1 MTTRVAL
8 DTSAL
13 MMPVEL
19 DVRLF
24 DELGRLLGGQPITSA
39 NATETAAET
48 TTGAEVGDGSEA
60 ANGSE
65 AVNGSEAANGSE
77 AVNGSEAA
85 TGAEADE
92 TTDITRGSNGD
103 AETIGGRRGG
113 YEATIPQPVVEELR
127 RLAEKGGTEGT
138 AANVGH
144 DLATERCLVVDT
156 EAAYADDALVELA
169 ESGVVDYVVTNDR
182 PLRERV
188 LDAGIPV
195 IALRGR
201 NKLAITQP

>member
-1 MTTRVAL
+1 MATPTQVAL

-24 DELGRLLGGQPITSA
+24 DELERLL
-39 NATETAAET
+39 
-48 TTGAEVGDGSEA
+48 D
-60 ANGSE
+60 
-65 AVNGSEAANGSE
+65 
-77 AVNGSEAA
+77 
-85 TGAEADE
+85 D
-92 TTDITRGSNGD
+92 
-103 AETIGGRRGG
+103 
-113 YEATIPQPVVEELR
+113 YEATAPQAVLEELR
-127 RLAEKGGTEGT
+127 RLSEKGGEEGT

-156 EAAYADDALVELA
+156 EASYADDALVELA
-169 ESGVVDYVVTNDR
+169 REDVVDYVVTNDR
-182 PLRERV
+182 PLRDRV
-188 LDAGIPV
+188 LEASVPV

>member
-1 MTTRVAL
+1 MGMGTRVAL

-24 DELGRLLGGQPITSA
+24 DELERLLDTFEP
-39 NATETAAET
+39 
-48 TTGAEVGDGSEA
+48 
-60 ANGSE
+60 
-65 AVNGSEAANGSE
+65 
-77 AVNGSEAA
+77 
-85 TGAEADE
+85 
-92 TTDITRGSNGD
+92 
-103 AETIGGRRGG
+103 
-113 YEATIPQPVVEELR
+113 TIPQAVLEELR
-127 RLAEKGGTEGT
+127 RLSEKGGQEGT

-156 EAAYADDALVELA
+156 EASYADDALVELA
-169 ESGVVDYVVTNDR
+169 REGTVDYVVTNDR
-182 PLRERV
+182 PLRDRILE
-188 LDAGIPV
+188 ANIPV

>member
-1 MTTRVAL
+1 MSTRTRVAL

-24 DELGRLLGGQPITSA
+24 EELERLLDS
-39 NATETAAET
+39 
-48 TTGAEVGDGSEA
+48 
-60 ANGSE
+60 
-65 AVNGSEAANGSE
+65 
-77 AVNGSEAA
+77 
-85 TGAEADE
+85 
-92 TTDITRGSNGD
+92 
-103 AETIGGRRGG
+103 
-113 YEATIPQPVVEELR
+113 YEPTIPQAVLEELR
-127 RLAEKGGTEGT
+127 RLSEKGGQEGT

-156 EAAYADDALVELA
+156 EASYADDALVELA
-169 ESGVVDYVVTNDR
+169 REGNVDYVVTNDR
-182 PLRERV
+182 PLRDRV
-188 LDAGIPV
+188 LEASRPV

>member
-1 MTTRVAL
+1 MSTRVAL

-24 DELGRLLGGQPITSA
+24 DELERLL
-39 NATETAAET
+39 
-48 TTGAEVGDGSEA
+48 DGFEPVA
-60 ANGSE
+60 PQ
-65 AVNGSEAANGSE
+65 AV
-77 AVNGSEAA
+77 
-85 TGAEADE
+85 
-92 TTDITRGSNGD
+92 I
-103 AETIGGRRGG
+103 
-113 YEATIPQPVVEELR
+113 EELR
-127 RLAEKGGTEGT
+127 RLSEKGGTEGT

-156 EAAYADDALVELA
+156 EASYADDALVELA
-169 ESGVVDYVVTNDR
+169 REGTVDYVVTNDR
-182 PLRERV
+182 PLRDRV
-188 LDAGIPV
+188 LEANRPV